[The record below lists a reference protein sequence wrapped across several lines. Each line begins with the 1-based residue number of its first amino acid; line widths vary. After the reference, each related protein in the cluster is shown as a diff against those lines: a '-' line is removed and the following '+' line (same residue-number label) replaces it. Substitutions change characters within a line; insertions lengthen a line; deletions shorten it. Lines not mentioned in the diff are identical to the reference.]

1 MDINEETIIKGR
13 ITLDKLHHQKS
24 KIENVNNKLNNI
36 ETKLSYSEYLVNKM
50 SSIFYN
56 IYTNIFP
63 SSFNDQSNHEKK
75 TPNIKVINGDYL
87 ENIKEINLQIGD
99 ELDLQNELLNNIN
112 NKADYNLSKVDQIN
126 KKITYLE
133 R

>member
-1 MDINEETIIKGR
+1 MDINEETIIKGK

-56 IYTNIFP
+56 IYTIF
-63 SSFNDQSNHEKK
+63 
-75 TPNIKVINGDYL
+75 
-87 ENIKEINLQIGD
+87 
-99 ELDLQNELLNNIN
+99 
-112 NKADYNLSKVDQIN
+112 
-126 KKITYLE
+126 
-133 R
+133 